1 MAGYKE
7 IESTDLHSLMSQGKV
22 LLVDVRTND
31 ETSRGLIQGARL
43 IPLHLLPMHADELD
57 ADVPLIF
64 YCHSGMRSAQASQFM
79 ANKGRDDVYNLRGGI
94 LAWSAAGYPIES
106 KR

>member
-7 IESTDLHSLMSQGKV
+7 IESIDLYTLMSQGKI
-22 LLVDVRTND
+22 LLVDVRTDD
-31 ETSRGLIQGARL
+31 ETSKGMIQGAQP
-43 IPLHLLPMHADELD
+43 IPLHLLPIRADELD
-57 ADVPLIF
+57 VEAPLIF

-79 ANKGRDDVYNLRGGI
+79 INKGRSEVYNLRGGI
-94 LAWSAAGYPIES
+94 LAWGTAGYPIES